1 MDGFYGQ
8 DSTRGP
14 SPIPH
19 SWSLLVIWPLTSH
32 GVSHWEGIPFQGIH
46 RKKKS
51 ADSMDST
58 GRDQTSLI
66 LFHSYFYIATFEP
79 QWLGNVGDLFRS
91 SKQSKAPAFCGLG
104 SLS

>member
-8 DSTRGP
+8 DSTKGP

-58 GRDQTSLI
+58 GADGR
-66 LFHSYFYIATFEP
+66 
-79 QWLGNVGDLFRS
+79 
-91 SKQSKAPAFCGLG
+91 QSTTDCDNTLTLLLLVTLCRRTHLKRY
-104 SLS
+104 